1 MGDKHLAIIQ
11 SNYIPWKGYFDII
24 GLVDEFILYDDMQ
37 YTRRDWRN
45 RNKIKTPRGLQWIT
59 IPVQVK
65 GKYFQAIRETQVSSS
80 SWADEHWKSLYHN
93 YGKAPYFEQYT
104 PLFEDLY
111 RRAAAETHLS
121 QINYLFIKAIC
132 DLLGID
138 TRITWSMDYE
148 IPDGKTERLI
158 GLCQQTGTN
167 SYLSGPSARGYI
179 DEQLFA
185 DAGIDLVFMDYSG
198 YPEYEQFYPPF
209 EHGVTILDL
218 IFHTGPDAPR
228 YMKSLSK

>member
-65 GKYFQAIRETQVSSS
+65 GKYLQAIRETQVSSS
-80 SWADEHWKSLYHN
+80 NWADKHWKSLHHN

-121 QINYLFIKAIC
+121 QINYLFITAIC

-158 GLCQQTGTN
+158 GLCQQVGAT

-179 DEQLFA
+179 DEQLFV

>member
-1 MGDKHLAIIQ
+1 MGEKHLAIIQ
-11 SNYIPWKGYFDII
+11 SNYIPWKGYFDIL

-65 GKYFQAIRETQVSSS
+65 GKYFQTIRETQVTSSA
-80 SWADEHWKSLYHN
+80 WADEHWKSLHHN
-93 YGKAPYFEQYT
+93 YGKAPYFEQYA
-104 PLFEDLY
+104 PLFDDLY
-111 RRAAAETHLS
+111 RQAAAEPYLS
-121 QINYLFIKAIC
+121 QINYLFITAIC

-148 IPDGKTERLI
+148 IPEGKTERLI
-158 GLCQQTGTN
+158 GLCQQVEAT

-179 DEQLFA
+179 DEQLFV
-185 DAGIDLVFMDYSG
+185 DAGIDLVFMDYSD